1 MTWMAFVLSITGML
15 AWPAAIRAASAL
27 RGDHAAAAV
36 TATDPGL
43 APVAKTAVTA
53 LSRVGEL
60 VDMLANDESL
70 ISWDLTVEF
79 EAGRVGLAIVVDPA
93 SVSDADR
100 MLLLQIAT
108 RIARLAPR

>member
-1 MTWMAFVLSITGML
+1 M
-15 AWPAAIRAASAL
+15 
-27 RGDHAAAAV
+27 
-36 TATDPGL
+36 TATKPDL

-60 VDMLANDESL
+60 VDMLANDEAV

-79 EAGRVGLAIVVDPA
+79 AAGRVGLAIVVDPV

-108 RIARLAPR
+108 RVARLAPR